1 MTSHSDRKPRI
12 LGRLIGVALTAV
24 LLATG
29 HPALT
34 AIYLI
39 IWALE
44 EGWL

>member
-1 MTSHSDRKPRI
+1 MSTSRI
-12 LGRLIGVALTAV
+12 VGRCIGVAIAAV